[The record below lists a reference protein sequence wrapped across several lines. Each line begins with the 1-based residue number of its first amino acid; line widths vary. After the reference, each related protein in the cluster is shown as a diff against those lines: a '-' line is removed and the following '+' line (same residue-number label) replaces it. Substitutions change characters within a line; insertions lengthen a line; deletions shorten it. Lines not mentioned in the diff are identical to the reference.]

1 MFYIYTDTEK
11 NTDIYNFFNKV
22 TAYTV
27 LHTARKY
34 GISTCVDK

>member
-22 TAYTV
+22 TAYSIAY
-27 LHTARKY
+27 HTQRWNFY
-34 GISTCVDK
+34 MCG